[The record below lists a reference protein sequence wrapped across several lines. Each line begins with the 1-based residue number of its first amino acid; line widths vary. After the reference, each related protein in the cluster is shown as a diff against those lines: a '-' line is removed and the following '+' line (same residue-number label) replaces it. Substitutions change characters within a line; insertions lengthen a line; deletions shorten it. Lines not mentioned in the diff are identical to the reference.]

1 MAPRRRDRKIA
12 IDMAS
17 VGDPAPPHGPH
28 PGLGCALG
36 RRAVECADTV
46 VARLERHGWVG
57 TTPSAHYVQ
66 ARYEH
71 LWFATLLVARW
82 LVSGRSA
89 DGEELGWI
97 SHAGRTAAL
106 EDLSLPNVA
115 RVYLI
120 WRDVLVEVLHEE
132 AARVGAPQSAL
143 DAAVTAVRRTADG
156 GLMRM
161 THSFDEH
168 HRALAAALEDERR
181 NLREATLHD
190 QLTGLA
196 NRVLLYDR
204 VAHAIAQAD
213 RDAAPLSVLLI
224 DLDGFKKINDSLG
237 HRYGDLVLVEL
248 GARLSRA
255 VRQADTVA
263 RLGGDEFVVV
273 LPRTERV
280 RAAQIA
286 EKLLTTLS
294 LPLCVEAENCSLW
307 ASVGIAVYPDHGSDV
322 DALLLAADHAM
333 YAAKREGGGLRV
345 CPGLHGPRAH
355 AHGAA

>member
-1 MAPRRRDRKIA
+1 MSV
-12 IDMAS
+12 DMAS
-17 VGDPAPPHGPH
+17 AGDPAGARGPH
-28 PGLGCALG
+28 PDLGFALG
-36 RRAVECADTV
+36 GRAVECADTA

-57 TTPSAHYVQ
+57 TPPSAHYLQ

-82 LVSGRSA
+82 LVSGEAA
-89 DGEELGWI
+89 DAEELGWI

-115 RVYLI
+115 RVYLV
-120 WRDVLVEVLHEE
+120 WRDVLIEALHEE
-132 AARVGAPQSAL
+132 AARVAAPQAAL
-143 DAAVTAVRRTADG
+143 DAAVAVVRRTADG
-156 GLMRM
+156 GLIRM
-161 THSFDEH
+161 THTFDAH

-196 NRVLLYDR
+196 NRILLYDR
-204 VAHAIAQAD
+204 VAHAMAQAD
-213 RDAAPLSVLLI
+213 RDATPLSVLLI
-224 DLDGFKKINDSLG
+224 DLDGFKAINDSLG

-248 GARLSRA
+248 GTRLSRA

-286 EKLLTTLS
+286 EKLLHTLS
-294 LPLCVEAENCSLW
+294 QPVCVDHERRSLW
-307 ASVGIAVYPDHGSDV
+307 ASVGVAVYPDHGADV

-333 YAAKREGGGLRV
+333 YAAKRQGGGLRV
-345 CPGLHGPRAH
+345 CPGVRAPV
-355 AHGAA
+355 AREHGAA